1 MNILNNRK
9 KQDNDGLDII
19 IVGCGK
25 VGATLVSR
33 LCEEGH
39 NITVID
45 KNKDVVQ
52 DMCETYDVLGIVGN
66 GSSYKVQM
74 DAGIE
79 SANLII
85 AVTDSDELN
94 ILCCTMAKK
103 VGNCSTI
110 ARVRNPDYSEELH
123 YLREKLGLSIILNPE
138 LETANEIA
146 RLLKLPSALSINAF
160 ARGQVEM
167 ITFKIP
173 EENMICGMHLYEL
186 QQEFPFQVLICA
198 VERDGELT
206 IPNGSYVLQAGD
218 VVSYVSTVKNAHR
231 FFKKIGLKTHRVSNS
246 FIVGGGKTSYYLAK
260 QLIDMGIEVKIVEK
274 DISRCE
280 ELSLLLDKAIIIC
293 GDGSDEKILDR
304 EGAAKAESFIPLTGM
319 DEENILLTLHAKQNP
334 STKVIT
340 KVNRITFNHVIDSL
354 ELGSVVYPKYI
365 TAEAI
370 IAYVRAKK
378 NSIGSNV
385 ETLYHIFG
393 DRAEAIEF
401 KIKEGS
407 PVVGIQL
414 KDLKLKKNLL
424 VACIT
429 HEGRVVIPGGNDV
442 IDVGDRVVVVTM
454 ESGFKD
460 VADVLSE
467 E

>member
-1 MNILNNRK
+1 MMLRK
-9 KQDNDGLDII
+9 RTKQDDSGLNII

-25 VGATLVSR
+25 VGTTLVSR

-39 NITVID
+39 DITVID
-45 KNKDVVQ
+45 KDKDVIQSV
-52 DMCETYDVLGIVGN
+52 CETYDVLGVVGN

-79 SANLII
+79 KANLII

-103 VGNCSTI
+103 VGNCSTV
-110 ARVRNPDYSEELH
+110 ARVRNPDYSDEIH
-123 YLREKLGLSIILNPE
+123 YLREKLELSMILNPE

-146 RLLKLPSALSINAF
+146 RLLKFPAALSINSF
-160 ARGQVEM
+160 GRGQVEM

-173 EENMICGMHLYEL
+173 EDNMICGMPLYSL

-198 VERDGELT
+198 VERDGELI
-206 IPNGSYVLQAGD
+206 IPNGSFVLKAGD
-218 VVSYVSTVKNAHR
+218 VISYISTMRNSHN
-231 FFKKIGLKTHRVSNS
+231 FFKKIGIKTHKVADS
-246 FIVGGGKTSYYLAK
+246 FIVGGGRTSYYLAK
-260 QLIDMGIEVKIVEK
+260 QLLDMGIEVKIIERNMA
-274 DISRCE
+274 RCE
-280 ELSLLLDKAIIIC
+280 ELSVLLDKAIIIC
-293 GDGSDEKILDR
+293 GDGCDENVLER
-304 EGAAKAESFIPLTGM
+304 ENFSQAESFIPLTGI
-319 DEENILLTLHAKQNP
+319 DEENILLTLHAKESPN
-334 STKVIT
+334 TKVIT
-340 KVNRITFNHVIDSL
+340 KVNRISFNHVINSL

-365 TAEAI
+365 TAESI

-401 KIKEGS
+401 KIKQGC
-407 PVVGIQL
+407 PIVGIPI
-414 KDLKLKKNLL
+414 KDLPLKRNLL

-429 HEGRVVIPGGNDV
+429 RGGRVIIPGGHDE
-442 IDVGDRVVVVTM
+442 IEVGDRVIVVTM

-460 VADVLSE
+460 IADVLIKE
-467 E
+467 

>member
-1 MNILNNRK
+1 MNLFK
-9 KQDNDGLDII
+9 KKEVNNDGLNII

-25 VGATLVSR
+25 VGSTLVSR

-39 NITVID
+39 DITVID
-45 KNKDVVQ
+45 KNKDVVA
-52 DMCETYDVLGIVGN
+52 DICETYDVLGIVGN
-66 GSSYKVQM
+66 GSSIKVQM

-79 SANLII
+79 NANLMI

-103 VGNCSTI
+103 VGNCSTV
-110 ARVRNPDYSEELH
+110 ARVRNPDYSDELL
-123 YLREKLGLSIILNPE
+123 YLREKLELSITLNPE

-146 RLLKLPSALSINAF
+146 RLLRFPAALSINAF

-173 EENMICGMHLYEL
+173 EDNMICGMPLYEL

-198 VERDGELT
+198 VERDGQLT
-206 IPNGSYVLQAGD
+206 IPNGSFVLKAGD
-218 VVSYVSTVKNAHR
+218 VVSYVSTVKNAHS
-231 FFKKIGLKTHRVSNS
+231 FFKKIGLKTHRVSDA
-246 FIVGGGKTSYYLAK
+246 FIVGGGRTSYYLAK
-260 QLIDMGIEVKIVEK
+260 QLIEMGIQVKIVER
-274 DISRCE
+274 DVARCE
-280 ELSLLLDKAIIIC
+280 ELSLLLDKAMIIC
-293 GDGSDEKILDR
+293 GDGSDEKLLAR
-304 EGAAKAESFIPLTGM
+304 EGFFEAESFIPLTGM
-319 DEENILLTLHAKQNP
+319 DEENILLTLHAKRSPN
-334 STKVIT
+334 TKVIT
-340 KVNRITFNHVIDSL
+340 KVNRITFNNVIDSL

-365 TAEAI
+365 TAETI

-401 KIKEGS
+401 KIKNGS
-407 PVVGIQL
+407 PVVDIPL
-414 KDLKLKKNLL
+414 KNLKLKKNLL
-424 VACIT
+424 IACIT
-429 HEGRVVIPGGNDV
+429 RGGKVIIPGGNDT
-442 IDVGDRVVVVTM
+442 IEVGDRVVIVTM

-460 VADVLSE
+460 VADILVE

>member
-1 MNILNNRK
+1 MNFKTKLK
-9 KQDNDGLDII
+9 KQNKEGLNII

-25 VGATLVSR
+25 VGSTLVSR

-39 NITVID
+39 DITVID
-45 KNKDVVQ
+45 KNKDVIN
-52 DMCETYDVLGIVGN
+52 DICETYDVLGIVGN

-74 DAGIE
+74 EAGIE
-79 SANLII
+79 NANLII

-94 ILCCTMAKK
+94 LLCCTMAKK
-103 VGNCSTI
+103 VGKCSAI

-123 YLREKLGLSIILNPE
+123 YLRARLELSIILNPE

-146 RLLKLPSALSINAF
+146 RLLKFPSALSINAF

-173 EENMICGMHLYEL
+173 EKNMICGMPLYEL
-186 QQEFPFQVLICA
+186 QQKFPFQLLICA
-198 VERDGELT
+198 VERNGELI
-206 IPNGSYVLQAGD
+206 IPNGSFVLEEGD
-218 VVSYVSTVKNAHR
+218 VVSYVSDVKNAHL
-231 FFKKIGLKTHRVSNS
+231 FFKKIGLKTHRVANCM
-246 FIVGGGKTSYYLAK
+246 IVGGSKTSYYLAK
-260 QLIDMGIEVKIVEK
+260 QLIEMGIEVKIIERNMAK
-274 DISRCE
+274 CE
-280 ELSLLLDKAIIIC
+280 ELSLLLDKAMIIC
-293 GDGSDEKILDR
+293 GDAGDEKLLDR
-304 EGAAKAESFIPLTGM
+304 EGFSQAESFIPLTGM
-319 DEENILLTLHAKQNP
+319 DEENILLTLHAKRNP

-340 KVNRITFNHVIDSL
+340 KVNRIKFNKVIDSL

-365 TAEAI
+365 TAETI

-378 NSIGSNV
+378 NSIGSNI

-401 KIKEGS
+401 KIQAGS
-407 PVVGIQL
+407 PVIGVPI
-414 KDLKLKKNLL
+414 KDLHLKKNLL

-429 HEGRVVIPGGNDV
+429 RAGRVIIPGGNDV
-442 IDVGDRVVVVTM
+442 INVGDRVVVVTM

-460 VADVLSE
+460 ITDVLDE
-467 E
+467 D

>member
-1 MNILNNRK
+1 MKLFNK
-9 KQDNDGLDII
+9 KEVNNDGLNII

-25 VGATLVSR
+25 VGSTLVSR

-39 NITVID
+39 DITVID
-45 KNKDVVQ
+45 KDKDVVA
-52 DMCETYDVLGIVGN
+52 DICETYDVLGIVGN
-66 GSSYKVQM
+66 GSSIKVQM

-79 SANLII
+79 NANLMI

-103 VGNCSTI
+103 VGNCSTV
-110 ARVRNPDYSEELH
+110 ARVRNPDYSDELL
-123 YLREKLGLSIILNPE
+123 YLREKLELSITLNPE

-146 RLLKLPSALSINAF
+146 RLLRFPSALSINAF

-173 EENMICGMHLYEL
+173 DDNMICGMPLYEL
-186 QQEFPFQVLICA
+186 QLQFPFQVLICA

-206 IPNGSYVLQAGD
+206 IPNGSFVLKAGD
-218 VVSYVSTVKNAHR
+218 VVSYVSTVKNAHS
-231 FFKKIGLKTHRVSNS
+231 FFKKIGLKTHRVSDA
-246 FIVGGGKTSYYLAK
+246 FIVGGGRTSYYLAK
-260 QLIDMGIEVKIVEK
+260 QLIEMGIKVKIIERDVA
-274 DISRCE
+274 RCE
-280 ELSLLLDKAIIIC
+280 ELSLLLDKAMIIC
-293 GDGSDEKILDR
+293 GDGSDEKILAR
-304 EGAAKAESFIPLTGM
+304 EGFFEAESFIPLTGM
-319 DEENILLTLHAKQNP
+319 DEENILLTLHAKRSPN
-334 STKVIT
+334 TKVIT
-340 KVNRITFNHVIDSL
+340 KVNRITFNSVIESL

-365 TAEAI
+365 TAETI
-370 IAYVRAKK
+370 IAYVRAKR

-407 PVVGIQL
+407 PVVGITL

-424 VACIT
+424 IACIT
-429 HEGRVVIPGGNDV
+429 RGGKVIIPGGNDS
-442 IDVGDRVVVVTM
+442 IEVGDRVVIVTM

-460 VADVLSE
+460 VADILIE
-467 E
+467 D